1 MFTLRLWHFGRNMTA
16 VYRRVGIRGRLIL
29 NVLALVA
36 ISLWILGV
44 MLLRQNAAFLA
55 AERRERGRALAT
67 AVEKALGTLLAGEP
81 AGTAG
86 GPRLAAVQE
95 LLSSLAE
102 DPSIAGLAL
111 RDGTGRALAAA
122 GGTDAAAAETA
133 TYALLPRGAAPASL
147 TVTFARGDAGRR
159 AAYAHLQVL
168 VQLALTAPVLVLFL
182 HVLISVQIVAPLR
195 RLAAAAGRIASGD
208 LERPV
213 EERRGDE
220 LGDLAAAFE
229 EMRRRLRE
237 GRERDRERLEELSR
251 AHADLVAKGEELV
264 RAGRLAA
271 IGSVA
276 ASVAHEVG
284 NPLGAVTGY
293 LALARGESSPEAA
306 GEHLE
311 RAERELRRIDRIMRD
326 LLEYARP
333 LRMDWGDVDLNALL
347 RDLAQHLLRQP
358 DFAGVAL
365 RLELEE
371 GLPRVRA
378 DYHRT
383 RQMLLNLALNA
394 AQALRGSGAVTLASF
409 RPPPAEGTAG
419 VHVGDDGPGIP
430 PEVLGRLFE
439 PFATA
444 GKGARGTGLGLAI
457 CRRTAEA
464 MGATLAVRTA
474 PGTGTTFTV
483 VFPAPDAARG
493 GEAPSG
499 PAAGA

>member
-1 MFTLRLWHFGRNMTA
+1 MRISRRL
-16 VYRRVGIRGRLIL
+16 GISGRLIL

-67 AVEKALGTLLAGEP
+67 AVEKALGALLTGEEPP
-81 AGTAG
+81 AAS
-86 GPRLAAVQE
+86 GPGLAAVQG
-95 LLSSLAE
+95 LLASLAE
-102 DPSIAGLAL
+102 DPSIAGLSL
-111 RDGTGRALAAA
+111 RDGAGRTLAAA
-122 GGTDAAAAETA
+122 GMPAGAGTGGEAETA
-133 TYALLPRGAAPASL
+133 AYALAPRGAAPASL
-147 TVTFARGDAGRR
+147 TVVFSPGDAGRR

-168 VQLALTAPVLVLFL
+168 VQLGITALVLVLFL
-182 HVLISVQIVAPLR
+182 HLLVSVQVVGPLR
-195 RLAAAAGRIASGD
+195 RLASAAGRIAGGD
-208 LERPV
+208 LDRPV
-213 EERRGDE
+213 EERRNDE
-220 LGDLAAAFE
+220 LGELAAAFE
-229 EMRRRLRE
+229 GMRQRLRA
-237 GRERDRERLEELSR
+237 GRERDRTRLEELRR

-264 RAGRLAA
+264 RAERLAA

-306 GEHLE
+306 HEHLD

-333 LRMDWGDVDLNALL
+333 PRMDWSDVDLNALL
-347 RDLAQHLLRQP
+347 RDLGQYLRRQP
-358 DFAGVAL
+358 DFAGIAL
-365 RLELEE
+365 RLELAD
-371 GLPRVRA
+371 GLPAVHA

-394 AQALRGSGAVTLASF
+394 AQALRGAGTVTLGSF
-409 RPPPAEGTAG
+409 RPAATEGAAG
-419 VHVGDDGPGIP
+419 VRVGDDGPGIP
-430 PEVLGRLFE
+430 TEVLARLFE

-474 PGTGTTFTV
+474 PEAGTTFTV
-483 VFPAPDAARG
+483 LFPPHPPAESGDASAP
-493 GEAPSG
+493 
-499 PAAGA
+499 AGSA